1 MKHIFSKPYKFE
13 DEEFKEI
20 EFDLDNVSGWMIE
33 KATRL
38 YRRNGGIAS
47 VPYTDGEFCMQILHE
62 VTKKPLEF
70 FKGLPAKD
78 YCAINM
84 AVTNFFVE

>member
-1 MKHIFSKPYKFE
+1 MKYKFSKPYKFE
-13 DEEFKEI
+13 EKEYTEI
-20 EFDLDNVSGWMIE
+20 EFDLDGVSGWMIE

-38 YRRNGGIAS
+38 YRRGGGLAS
-47 VPYTDGEFCMQILHE
+47 VPYLDGEFCMQILND
-62 VTKKPLEF
+62 VTNMPLEF

-78 YCAINM
+78 YCALNM